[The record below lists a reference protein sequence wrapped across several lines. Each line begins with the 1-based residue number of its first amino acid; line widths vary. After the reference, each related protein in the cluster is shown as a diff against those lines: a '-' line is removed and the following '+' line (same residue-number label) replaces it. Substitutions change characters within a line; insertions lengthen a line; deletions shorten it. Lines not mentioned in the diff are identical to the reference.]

1 MNISVKL
8 TILFNDP
15 FWIGIFEQEEKGIYK
30 VCKVTFG
37 AEPKEGDVLDYILK
51 EFYKLNF
58 SSSKV
63 ENKKIIEKKENPKKL
78 QREINKELKKKTNG
92 TKAKNAYTKDNQYN
106 KIERKKK
113 SKAYKEMEKERQFA
127 IKQLKKKEKHKG
139 H

>member
-1 MNISVKL
+1 MNSSIKL

-51 EFYKLNF
+51 GFYKLNF
-58 SSSKV
+58 SSSKM

-78 QREINKELKKKTNG
+78 QREINKELKKKTIG
-92 TKAKNAYTKDNQYN
+92 TKAQIVLSKAYEEN

-113 SKAYKEMEKERQFA
+113 SKAYKEIEKERQFA
-127 IKQLKKKEKHKG
+127 IKQLKKKA
-139 H
+139 

>member
-1 MNISVKL
+1 MNSSIKL

-51 EFYKLNF
+51 GFYKLNF

-78 QREINKELKKKTNG
+78 QREINKELKKKTIG
-92 TKAKNAYTKDNQYN
+92 TKAQIALSKAYEEN
-106 KIERKKK
+106 KIERTKK
-113 SKAYKEMEKERQFA
+113 SKAYKEIEKERQFA